1 MTASALRSLGFRSLG
16 LCLALVS
23 PAAAA
28 DLSEAAA
35 DRWTGPWVGVIVGA
49 GDLGGSGA
57 LGGVAGGYAAQ
68 FDNLVIGAEGE
79 VSFGGLDGRR
89 LGGRYEVEAFGAIRA
104 RVGYAFDRFVAFG
117 TAGVAF
123 ASAEFAR
130 GGERDRRT
138 QLGWTVGGGVE
149 VAITGALSAR
159 AEYLYVD
166 LDRDGFDVPGGASI
180 GPSGGLARFGLN
192 YRF

>member
-1 MTASALRSLGFRSLG
+1 MIRSTARSLSL
-16 LCLALVS
+16 LLALCA

-28 DLSEAAA
+28 DLSGEDAGP
-35 DRWTGPWVGVIVGA
+35 RWTGPWAGA
-49 GDLGGSGA
+49 LLSAGRLEGSGA
-57 LGGVAGGYAAQ
+57 LGGVAGGYAVQ
-68 FDNLVIGAEGE
+68 FDHLVVGAEGDL
-79 VSFGGLDGRR
+79 SFGGLDARR

-104 RVGYAFDRFVAFG
+104 RIGYAFDRFVAFG

-130 GGERDRRT
+130 AGERDREI
-138 QLGWTVGGGVE
+138 QVGWTVGGGIE

-166 LDRDGFDVPGGASI
+166 LDRSGLEAGGVGLGA
-180 GPSGGLARFGLN
+180 SGGLARLGLN